1 MKEVLKDI
9 LEIDG
14 VNGVVILT
22 DEGKII
28 FKEMSST
35 TTIKLDKVDWNLIID
50 AILGYREI
58 ELIYENGMLYVRKIE
73 FGFMMVLVD
82 VYVQVAMIRLNC
94 DIILPSLKNLKSNKN
109 YKHLFKK

>member
-9 LEIDG
+9 LEIEG
-14 VNGVVILT
+14 VNGVVVLT
-22 DEGKII
+22 DEGKTV
-28 FKEMSST
+28 FTEMSSET
-35 TTIKLDKVDWNLIID
+35 KIKLDEIDWNFIVD
-50 AILGYREI
+50 AVLGNREI
-58 ELIYENGMLYVRKIE
+58 ELVYENGMLYVRKIE

>member
-14 VNGVVILT
+14 VNGVIILT
-22 DEGKII
+22 DEGKTI
-28 FKEMSST
+28 FEEISPNSSM
-35 TTIKLDKVDWNLIID
+35 KLDDIEWKLLIDDIQS
-50 AILGYREI
+50 YREI
-58 ELIYENGMLYVRKIE
+58 ELIYENGLIYIRKIE
-73 FGFMMVLVD
+73 FGFMVVLVD

-94 DIILPSLKNLKSNKN
+94 DIILSSLQDLKSNKK

>member
-14 VNGVVILT
+14 VNGVVVLT
-22 DEGKII
+22 DEGKTI

-35 TTIKLDKVDWNLIID
+35 TTIKLDEIDWKLIID
-50 AILGYREI
+50 AILGHREI

-73 FGFMMVLVD
+73 FGYMMVLVD
-82 VYVQVAMIRLNC
+82 VYVQLAIIRLNC
-94 DIILPSLKNLKSNKN
+94 DIVLPSLKNLKGNKS